1 MQVTVVGVS
10 RKVSEGEYEG
20 FRYANRS
27 LYVVYPVSG
36 CEGQVAERFK
46 IPERINDLSSV
57 HVGDTVNVE
66 FNRFGKVVDVNV
78 VQ

>member
-1 MQVTVVGVS
+1 MQVTVVGIA

-20 FRYANRS
+20 FKYANRS
-27 LYVVYPVSG
+27 LYVTYPVSG

-57 HVGDTVNVE
+57 HVGDVVNVE

-78 VQ
+78 M